1 MPSSAATPELRFTRS
16 RQAVVSLAWGL
27 GCLLLSLGI
36 FILHYQRFT
45 HPPAFFWGFVPLL
58 PGTLCFWLAW
68 HQLRH
73 PFLVLT
79 RIGIEI
85 YPFFLPARN
94 MHLLLWQQI
103 SRSEIISEPPQLI
116 LTRADATDAKIF
128 ITLAPLVPRQRE
140 LLQTALAGVQ
150 INREKVSMDYAA
162 KEKSGP

>member
-1 MPSSAATPELRFTRS
+1 MPSSAAIPELRFTRS
-16 RQAVVSLAWGL
+16 RQAVVSLACGL

-45 HPPAFFWGFVPLL
+45 HPPVFFWGFIPLPL
-58 PGTLCFWLAW
+58 AALFLWLAW

-73 PFLVLT
+73 PFLILT
-79 RIGIEI
+79 RIGVEI

-103 SRSEIISEPPQLI
+103 SRSEILFDPPRLI

-150 INREKVSMDYAA
+150 SNREKVSADSKP
-162 KEKSGP
+162 KEESGP